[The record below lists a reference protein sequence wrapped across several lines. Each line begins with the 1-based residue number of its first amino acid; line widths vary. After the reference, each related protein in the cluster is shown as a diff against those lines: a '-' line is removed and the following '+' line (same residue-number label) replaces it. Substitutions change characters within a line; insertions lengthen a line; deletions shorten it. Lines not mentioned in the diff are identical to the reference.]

1 MGSQIVVSLKRDQN
15 KFQVDLCYG
24 RAVQDSHN
32 MHAAVT
38 QHLPSSRE
46 IFSPGALYTGLIT
59 CLLLVSVQQGLG
71 HWSISAA
78 CPIPTVTK
86 GQQRVSPAGQYR
98 LDVKWMS
105 ITAALEAWG
114 CAGRSQGTEINSRS
128 QWEEPLISTKALLQ
142 CCTAPAL
149 SQASVLCPRRKEAAQ
164 GWMGEHWSELLAA
177 AGPCPT
183 AGHCCTKL
191 SPPRLL

>member
-1 MGSQIVVSLKRDQN
+1 MAG
-15 KFQVDLCYG
+15 LC
-24 RAVQDSHN
+24 RTAITCMLLSHN
-32 MHAAVT
+32 TSLPAEKYSAPGPCT
-38 QHLPSSRE
+38 Q
-46 IFSPGALYTGLIT
+46 GW
-59 CLLLVSVQQGLG
+59 LLVYFSFLYNKAWDTGVFQLLV
-71 HWSISAA
+71 
-78 CPIPTVTK
+78 PYPTVTK

-191 SPPRLL
+191 SPPRLLWGELKLQWALAFLSLHVSPF